1 MSQKEQKEQKDQE
14 MNADDKWRD
23 LSEREMPESASA
35 QWVDDDASLSD
46 EGSLKTL
53 ADKVNLLEK
62 QVEFFKDQA
71 ARTQAEFVNA
81 QRRMEQE
88 VGKARKFGVERVLS
102 DLVPVVDSLNRGLQG
117 GLSNDP
123 QAKALREGV
132 ELTLDL
138 LHKLLEKNGVVEI
151 DPQEGAVF
159 DPMQHE
165 AMSMRQ
171 DPEAKSNTVL
181 QVLQKG
187 YALHGRVIR
196 AAMVIV
202 AA

>member
-1 MSQKEQKEQKDQE
+1 MSQNEEKKEENKMVGK
-14 MNADDKWRD
+14 DKWRD
-23 LSEREMPESASA
+23 MSERNSTENPNE
-35 QWVDDDASLSD
+35 QLPDNEHL
-46 EGSLKTL
+46 L
-53 ADKVNLLEK
+53 ADESSHNALIDKINSLEK
-62 QVEFFKDQA
+62 QVELLKDQS
-71 ARTQAEFVNA
+71 ARSSAELANA

-88 VGKARKFGVERVLS
+88 VIKARKFGVERLLS
-102 DLVPVVDSLNRGLQG
+102 DLIPVLDSLMRGLQG

-123 QAKALREGV
+123 QAKVMREGM

-138 LHKLLEKNGVVEI
+138 LHKLLEKNGVI
-151 DPQEGAVF
+151 GINPAIGDTF

-165 AMSMRQ
+165 AMSMHQ

>member
-1 MSQKEQKEQKDQE
+1 MSQNDKKNTAAEVS
-14 MNADDKWRD
+14 DKWRE
-23 LSEREMPESASA
+23 LSNQAKTEETAEASA
-35 QWVDDDASLSD
+35 DNEHLLPD
-46 EGSLKTL
+46 ESSHKTL
-53 ADKVNLLEK
+53 IDKVNLLEK
-62 QVEFFKDQA
+62 QADLYKDQV
-71 ARTQAEFVNA
+71 ARTQADLLNT

-88 VGKARKFGVERVLS
+88 VSKARKFGVEKLLQ
-102 DLVPVVDSLNRGLQG
+102 DLIPVVDSLIRALQG

-123 QAKALREGV
+123 QAKAIREGV

-138 LHKLLEKNGVVEI
+138 LHKLLEKNGVVDI
-151 DPQEGAVF
+151 DPQAGDLF

-165 AMSMRQ
+165 AMSMRA
-171 DPEAKSNTVL
+171 DPDAASNTIL